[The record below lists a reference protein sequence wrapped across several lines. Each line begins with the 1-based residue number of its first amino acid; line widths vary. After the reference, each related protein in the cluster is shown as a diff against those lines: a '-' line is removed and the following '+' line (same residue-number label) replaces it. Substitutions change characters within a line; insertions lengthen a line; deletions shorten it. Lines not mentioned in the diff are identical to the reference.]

1 MVVLVCKAPA
11 AVPLLLGIPRP
22 QAEAY
27 PYASSAKVHLQE
39 RAVETR
45 APSPYHSAHV
55 T

>member
-1 MVVLVCKAPA
+1 MVVPVCKVPA
-11 AVPLLLGIPRP
+11 AAPLLLGIPRP
-22 QAEAY
+22 QADAH
-27 PYASSAKVHLQE
+27 PYAPSAKVHLQE